1 MGAVKDGE
9 GKIIKAKIEKFPVC
23 HTKDFGYVLVNED
36 KGVGGIRE
44 TTGSFKSGHAETY
57 LHSRK
62 YNGDNGKTQRQ
73 LR

>member
-1 MGAVKDGE
+1 ME
-9 GKIIKAKIEKFPVC
+9 KARELRQRWREKFPVC

-44 TTGSFKSGHAETY
+44 TTRSSNSGNAETY

-62 YNGDNGKTQRQ
+62 YSGDNGKTQRQ